1 MKERSVG
8 DLMSRDPV
16 TMPEGESLKAL
27 RDKMLEN
34 QIRHMPVVDAH
45 NRLLGLVTH
54 RDLLRHTLIERP
66 RISAYVEDTLL
77 EELRVEDVMGTEIEC
92 VSPTTGLRQAAAL
105 MLEKKYGCLPV
116 VEGEVLV
123 GILTEADFLRLALE
137 VDMPWIETL

>member
-1 MKERSVG
+1 MKERLVA

-16 TMPEGESLKAL
+16 AIPAGQSLKAL
-27 RDKMLEN
+27 RDKMLEH
-34 QIRHMPVVDAH
+34 QVRHMPVVDEH
-45 NRLLGLVTH
+45 QRLLGLVTH

-77 EELRVEDVMGTEIEC
+77 EELGVEDVMGTEIEC
-92 VSPTTGLRQAAAL
+92 VSPETELRKAAAL

-137 VDMPWIETL
+137 GDTPWIETL

>member
-8 DLMSRDPV
+8 DWMSRDVV
-16 TMPEGESLKAL
+16 TMLVGQSLKAL
-27 RDKMLEN
+27 RDKMLEK
-34 QIRHMPVVDAH
+34 QIRHMPVVDQG
-45 NRLLGLVTH
+45 NRLAGLVTH

-77 EELRVEDVMGTEIEC
+77 EELRVEDVMCTEIEC
-92 VSPTTGLRQAAAL
+92 VSSEINLRQAAAV

-116 VEGEVLV
+116 VEGDLLV

-137 VDMPWIETL
+137 EDTSD